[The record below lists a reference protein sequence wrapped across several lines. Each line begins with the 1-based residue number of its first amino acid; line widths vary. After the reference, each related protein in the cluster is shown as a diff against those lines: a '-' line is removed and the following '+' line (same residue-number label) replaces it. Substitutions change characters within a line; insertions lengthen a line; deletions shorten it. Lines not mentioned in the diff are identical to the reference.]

1 MAKVRCSTPFLD
13 PVGASVVRI
22 SGGTS
27 FIKPHYYEDKIVSLE
42 FPDGSVISRGEK
54 IVVKRIPY
62 KINII
67 QKKIRK
73 NILFYNLKTAEK
85 TKSSIFITPML
96 GGEKK
101 LWFYNQLLINTFIGI
116 KGELEN
122 KIVLLYKWSGDI
134 LFHKFQE
141 AVKKFKTFYEMR
153 NIDENHVLIIFNVP
167 KKQKRN
173 FELFKEGKYS
183 KFNKTYKLKILDYHK
198 MNVDNVI
205 GQILFKTVGRKRVL
219 ENKIGMSLPD
229 DAELYSIPEKHVE
242 HFDINY
248 YL

>member
-13 PVGASVVRI
+13 PVGASVIRI

-27 FIKPHYYEDKIVSLE
+27 FIKPHYFEDKIVSLE
-42 FPDGSVISRGEK
+42 FPDGSVLSRWEQ

-67 QKKIRK
+67 QKKTRK

-122 KIVLLYKWSGDI
+122 KLVLLYKLSGDI

-141 AVKKFKTFYEMR
+141 AIKKFRQYR
-153 NIDENHVLIIFNVP
+153 
-167 KKQKRN
+167 KQ
-173 FELFKEGKYS
+173 
-183 KFNKTYKLKILDYHK
+183 LK
-198 MNVDNVI
+198 N
-205 GQILFKTVGRKRVL
+205 
-219 ENKIGMSLPD
+219 E
-229 DAELYSIPEKHVE
+229 
-242 HFDINY
+242 
-248 YL
+248 